1 MGVAPVLAGAELLVA
16 AVVAP
21 HPARRLV
28 VGRHEAV
35 LVAHATVMRGLD
47 LVPNDEA
54 VRRDAV
60 FVDADRLDPTADH
73 QPMQPRLSPLD
84 LAFEMAAALGDAWR
98 LELARGYRREPGL
111 DELVLAAAER
121 QAADERLVEHGLLE
135 RQDRK
140 STRLNSSPLG
150 IS

>member
-21 HPARRLV
+21 YAAGRFI

-35 LVAHATVMRGLD
+35 LVAHAAIVRRLD
-47 LVPNDEA
+47 LVPDDVA

-60 FVDADRLDPTADH
+60 LVDAHRLDLAAHH
-73 QPMQPRLSPLD
+73 QPMQPRLSPVD
-84 LAFEMAAALGDAWR
+84 LAFEVTVALDDARR
-98 LELARGYRREPGL
+98 LELARGDRREPGL

-121 QAADERLVEHGLLE
+121 PTPDQRPVAH
-135 RQDRK
+135 
-140 STRLNSSPLG
+140 
-150 IS
+150 